1 VRRKLEL
8 DLEFAMRMKIKPI
21 EFSCSRCRS
30 QSVSYP
36 TLLTD
41 EGHVTC
47 RNCGALLGTL
57 SQFRRFAERTSNM
70 AVPTSGC

>member
-1 VRRKLEL
+1 MK
-8 DLEFAMRMKIKPI
+8 RMPTN

-41 EGHVTC
+41 DGHVTC

-57 SQFRRFAERTSNM
+57 AQFRQIAERSST
-70 AVPTSGC
+70 AAAATPTTGC